1 MKGVLGMI
9 ALALALTMGPTS
21 AVAAEK
27 EEPQYQMR
35 AYVFGFLHVGPTKIE
50 DAAKMKELQA
60 GHMANIGRL
69 AEEGKLI
76 LAGPFM
82 DKGDLRGIFLF
93 NTEKVEEAQ
102 GWCDTDPAV
111 MAGALRVELKPWFS
125 AKGITVDQPA
135 AKKSNEARAKFDAAR
150 EAEKAAAEAA
160 KGASGDAE
168 KK

>member
-1 MKGVLGMI
+1 MKGVLSMI
-9 ALALALTMGPTS
+9 ALALALTMGPTA

-27 EEPQYQMR
+27 DEPQYQMR
-35 AYVFGFLHVGPTKIE
+35 AYVLGFLYVGPTKID

-93 NTEKVEEAQ
+93 NTERLEEAK

-111 MAGALRVELKPWFS
+111 MAGALRVDLKPWFS
-125 AKGITVDQPA
+125 AKGIMVDQPA
-135 AKKSNEARAKFDAAR
+135 ARKSNEARARFDAAR

-160 KGASGDAE
+160 KGAAGDAE

>member
-1 MKGVLGMI
+1 MI

-35 AYVFGFLHVGPTKIE
+35 TYVFGFLYVGPTKIE

-60 GHMANIGRL
+60 GHMANIGKL

-76 LAGPFM
+76 LAGPFR

-93 NTEKVEEAQ
+93 NTESVEEAK
-102 GWCDTDPAV
+102 GWCDSDPAV
-111 MAGALRVELKPWFS
+111 MAGALRVDLKPWFS
-125 AKGITVDQPA
+125 AKGITIDQPA
-135 AKKSNEARAKFDAAR
+135 AMKSNEARAAYDAAR
-150 EAEKAAAEAA
+150 EAAKAAKSGAGAA
-160 KGASGDAE
+160 KGAPGDAE

>member
-1 MKGVLGMI
+1 MKGVIGMI
-9 ALALALTMGPTS
+9 ALALALTMGPTA
-21 AVAAEK
+21 AVAAEQ

-35 AYVFGFLHVGPTKIE
+35 AYVLGFLYVGPAKID

-60 GHMANIGRL
+60 GHMANIGKM

-93 NTEKVEEAQ
+93 NTEKLEEAK
-102 GWCDTDPAV
+102 GWCDSDPAV
-111 MAGALRVELKPWFS
+111 MAGALRVDLKPWFS
-125 AKGITVDQPA
+125 AKGITIDQPA
-135 AKKSNEARAKFDAAR
+135 ARKSNEARARFDAAR
-150 EAEKAAAEAA
+150 EAERAAAGAA
-160 KGASGDAE
+160 KGSAGDAE